1 MELSELSASILEKMP
16 ATVIP
21 TVDDGRLIQKHRA
34 FFIKHEAALIQG
46 FYDVVFA
53 DAKVSTY
60 LSVEERRQREQ
71 TLRQWYQVTI
81 GGHFDVAYWN
91 WQTFVGVVHVKHGI
105 PNSAMLGMWGWMLS
119 FLQEKLFAE
128 LPIDDA
134 VAVMAVLHKLQAVVA
149 SLVVEGFMLTE
160 REAIKRASGLN
171 NAILMRFIHIEIDR
185 LLKQGRTALQAPLTH
200 AAAAA

>member
-21 TVDDGRLIQKHRA
+21 TPDDGRLIQKHRA
-34 FFIKHEAALIQG
+34 FFVKHEAALIQG
-46 FYDVVFA
+46 FYDVVFT

-60 LSVEERRQREQ
+60 LSAEERRQREQ

-81 GGHFDVAYWN
+81 GGNFDAAYWN

-128 LPIDDA
+128 LPVEDA

-171 NAILMRFIHIEIDR
+171 NAILGRFIHIEIDR
-185 LLKQGRTALQAPLTH
+185 LLKQGRTALQAPWTH